1 MGRNKFG
8 HTVIRVLFFLYCGIM
23 LCMLFG
29 RSAQNSGADYL
40 HSIRENINIIP
51 MKTTMNFIRAFIA
64 PSDSD
69 AFRRAWINLF
79 GNIVVFV
86 PLGIFLPV
94 IWQNQGRSRVFFT
107 TASIVILAV
116 EFLQLFTLRGI
127 CDVDD
132 YLLNMLGLFAGFAL
146 FHLCSVDRKPE

>member
-40 HSIRENINIIP
+40 HSIKENINIIP

-69 AFRRAWINLF
+69 AFRRAWINFF
-79 GNIVVFV
+79 GNIAVFV
-86 PLGIFLPV
+86 PLGIFLPC
-94 IWQNQGRSRVFFT
+94 IWEFQRRFCVSFC
-107 TASIVILAV
+107 TASVIILAV
-116 EFLQLFTLRGI
+116 ECLQLFTLRGI

-132 YLLNMLGLFAGFAL
+132 FLLNLLGISVGFAL
-146 FHLCSVDRKPE
+146 YLWSRRLRKSE